1 MKNVWSNFKGKGR
14 KMLVSK
20 YHAAASVA
28 GAVMATSPA
37 WAETYTLSSF
47 GLDTLIAG
55 VVALALLGYTAV
67 AAAVS
72 LGVGAESIFG
82 IMIRWTKKAFGGR

>member
-1 MKNVWSNFKGKGR
+1 MKNAWSNFKGKVR

-20 YHAAASVA
+20 YHVAVSAA
-28 GAVMATSPA
+28 GAVMATAPA
-37 WAETYTLSSF
+37 WAYTLEDF
-47 GLDTLIAG
+47 GLDTLITG
-55 VVALALLGYTAV
+55 VIALALLGYAAV